1 MRKQLSLSRVET
13 DALERRVRVLQN
25 AEAQRQ
31 RSRLLEQEEMDINRR
46 ELQKAQSLQVRVC
59 FILAMFE
66 WSSLTQWA
74 KCDHPKTHTH
84 THTLDYP

>member
-1 MRKQLSLSRVET
+1 MRKQLNLSRVET

-31 RSRLLEQEEMDINRR
+31 RNRLLEQEAVDINRR
-46 ELQKAQSLQVRVC
+46 ELQKAQSLQVRIC

-66 WSSLTQWA
+66 
-74 KCDHPKTHTH
+74 
-84 THTLDYP
+84 

>member
-1 MRKQLSLSRVET
+1 VRKQLNLSRVET

-31 RSRLLEQEEMDINRR
+31 RNRLLEQEEMDVDRR
-46 ELQKAQSLQVRVC
+46 EFRKAQSLQVRIC

-66 WSSLTQWA
+66 
-74 KCDHPKTHTH
+74 
-84 THTLDYP
+84 